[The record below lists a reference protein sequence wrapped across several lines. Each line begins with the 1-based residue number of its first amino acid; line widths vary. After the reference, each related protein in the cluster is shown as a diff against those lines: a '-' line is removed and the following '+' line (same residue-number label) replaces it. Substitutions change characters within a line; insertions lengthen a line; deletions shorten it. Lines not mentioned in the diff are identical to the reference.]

1 MHALVA
7 KEKKYEKKAIK
18 KNNLKD
24 DVWNKAKIIPG
35 TDSSKYR
42 RDICGNKIF
51 YDYYRLNKIMGWY
64 EKIQQIAINKNTN
77 DHDSYDPHISM
88 HSNNILFLLNYLSL
102 SASLFDL
109 QF

>member
-7 KEKKYEKKAIK
+7 KQKKYEKEAIK
-18 KNNLKD
+18 KNNMKD
-24 DVWNKAKIIPG
+24 DVWNNAKIIPG
-35 TDSSKYR
+35 TDSTKYR

-64 EKIQQIAINKNTN
+64 EKIQRTTINKNTN
-77 DHDSYDPHISM
+77 DPDSYDPHISIY
-88 HSNNILFLLNYLSL
+88 SNYILFLFNYLNLSL
-102 SASLFDL
+102 SLFDL